1 MRFSSYHSII
11 FGGYLVV
18 TPGVF
23 LRLLLGPKTL
33 ITKTPLYC
41 TNGNR
46 FTCWHQFA
54 QKRYTNE
61 GARIDFTLVD
71 RSLMEYVEP
80 LPPPGVDGQS
90 PPPLLR
96 CGGRDPPEDCDALG
110 EEAALMAATA
120 CGLFESG
127 SYAGGGIAPAT
138 RRALDTQFVGA
149 PHTGMIYTPPGYS
162 DHVAVSLL
170 MRDALSDRV
179 GRLDLMGDAP
189 TRRAQP
195 HKRQTSISSFFSSGG
210 STSMSSSS
218 NAGVPPRSVTSA
230 AGEKRTVSNEETA
243 TKAALPKKK
252 SLHSFFGNC
261 NNAVVGNENG
271 PALAGVTKPS
281 SDRRPSMKKPNNGL
295 LKHFSKK

>member
-1 MRFSSYHSII
+1 
-11 FGGYLVV
+11 
-18 TPGVF
+18 
-23 LRLLLGPKTL
+23 
-33 ITKTPLYC
+33 
-41 TNGNR
+41 
-46 FTCWHQFA
+46 
-54 QKRYTNE
+54 
-61 GARIDFTLVD
+61 LVD
-71 RSLMEYVEP
+71 RLLMEYVEP
-80 LPPPGVDGQS
+80 LPPPGVNDHS

-96 CGGRDPPEDCDALG
+96 CGGRDPPEDYDTLG

-127 SYAGGGIAPAT
+127 SYAGGGIALAT

-162 DHVAVSLL
+162 DHIAVSLL

-195 HKRQTSISSFFSSGG
+195 HKMQRPISAFFSSGG
-210 STSMSSSS
+210 STSMSSSL
-218 NAGVPPRSVTSA
+218 NAGVPPRSVTGA
-230 AGEKRTVSNEETA
+230 AGEKRAVSNEKTA
-243 TKAALPKKK
+243 TKAAPPMKK

-271 PALAGVTKPS
+271 PASAGVTKPS
-281 SDRRPSMKKPNNGL
+281 SNRRPSTKTNNGL